1 MVTGEEQMNMDEW
14 KKHCEMATVFL
25 ESCFD
30 ENNSDDG
37 LTFDERV
44 QLRLNEITDENVK
57 RIVERCI

>member
-1 MVTGEEQMNMDEW
+1 MNMDEW